1 VTAARRKSSLPPEDA
16 IVARLAAAF
25 ATRRRDVKV
34 GIGDDAAVVV
44 SPGRLAVTTDVLLED
59 HDFRRDADPRRLGRK
74 ALNVNLSDLAAMGAR
89 PVALLAAFGLPPG
102 FDDAAEVA
110 AGMREHGVPVAGGD
124 LSRAPVLIVSV
135 TALGRSDRPVR
146 RSGGRPGDVLVVT
159 GPLGGQAAAGY
170 AGRVMPRTVE
180 GCALAAVATAMIDLS
195 DGIATDAVRLARAS
209 GMGAV
214 IELER
219 LPRAPG
225 ATVEQAATGGE
236 DYELLAALPSGTE
249 APVLVTIVGRLT
261 EGGDVTMV
269 DAVGEPQQLRGWD
282 HFA

>member
-1 VTAARRKSSLPPEDA
+1 
-16 IVARLAAAF
+16 
-25 ATRRRDVKV
+25 
-34 GIGDDAAVVV
+34 
-44 SPGRLAVTTDVLLED
+44 
-59 HDFRRDADPRRLGRK
+59 
-74 ALNVNLSDLAAMGAR
+74 MGAR

-159 GPLGGQAAAGY
+159 GPLGGQAAGGY
-170 AGRVMPRTVE
+170 AGRVMPRTDE
-180 GCALAAVATAMIDLS
+180 GCALATVATAMIDLS

-209 GMGAV
+209 GTGAV

-236 DYELLAALPSGTE
+236 DYELLAAIPPGTE
-249 APVLVTIVGRLT
+249 APVPVTIVGRLT
-261 EGGDVTMV
+261 EGGDVVIV
-269 DAVGEPQQLRGWD
+269 DAAGVPQQLRGWD